1 MYGIFIYL
9 YTLLTLSYIGVIN
22 RANCADGHFCLTG
35 IRFCFRGLWY
45 WMYVQKNMLAVA
57 TSHLQSSTMKFRFY
71 LDRTKVGS
79 KSNRSVG
86 LSLEPLPWV
95 NASVAGRIHGARG
108 ARLRKV
114 DG

>member
-1 MYGIFIYL
+1 
-9 YTLLTLSYIGVIN
+9 
-22 RANCADGHFCLTG
+22 
-35 IRFCFRGLWY
+35 
-45 WMYVQKNMLAVA
+45 
-57 TSHLQSSTMKFRFY
+57 MKFRFY